1 MLNKLEEAKQR
12 YDELMNQ
19 LSEPDVLAD
28 NDRYNEICKAQAA
41 IEPVVNAYHDY
52 KALLGERDTLEALFE
67 ESSAQEKEWIS
78 DELKTVK
85 ERIEQAEAEI
95 RMLLLPRDPD
105 DGRNVVME
113 IRAGAG
119 GEEAALFAADL
130 YRMYTHYAERS
141 GLKYEEV
148 SVSETDLG
156 GLKEAVFMLS
166 GKDAYRRLRFES
178 GVHRV
183 QRVPST
189 ESGGRI
195 HTSTVTV
202 AVLPEAGDIE
212 VQINQGDLR
221 IDTYR
226 ASGAGGQH
234 INKTDSAIRIT
245 HEPTGIVVTCQSE
258 RSQIQNRETA
268 MRMLKSRLYDM
279 YRTQAENEMSE
290 NRRSQVGTGE
300 RCERIRTY
308 NFPQNRVTDH
318 RIGLTLYKLDRFI
331 DGDMD
336 DVIQALLL
344 DYYRPDEA

>member
-1 MLNKLEEAKQR
+1 MLNKLEEAKQK

-19 LSEPDVLAD
+19 LSEPDIIAD
-28 NDRYNEICKAQAA
+28 NDRYNEICRVQSTL
-41 IEPVVNAYHDY
+41 EPIVNAYHEY
-52 KALLGERDTLEALFE
+52 KGLLDEKNTLEALLD
-67 ESSAQEKEWIS
+67 ESSSQDREWIS
-78 DELKTVK
+78 EELKSAK
-85 ERIEQAEAEI
+85 EKIEQAEADI

-148 SVSETDLG
+148 SVSDTDLG

-212 VQINQGDLR
+212 VQINQSDLR

-279 YRTQAENEMSE
+279 YRAQADSEMSE

-336 DVIQALLL
+336 DIIQALLL
-344 DYYRPDEA
+344 DYYRPEEA